1 MPAGSPLGGRAVTLI
16 GRRAECDVLDRIVV
30 SVRGGESRALVLCGD
45 QGAGKTALL
54 EYLAG
59 RADGCRVARAAGVQS
74 EMELAFATLHQLCAP
89 LLDHLERLPAPQR
102 DALQTAFGMKA
113 GTAPDRFLVALAA
126 LTLLSESAV
135 ERPLLCLVDDHQWSD
150 HASAQV
156 LAFVARRLS
165 VESVGL
171 LFAAR
176 LPGGDL
182 SGLDELAIGGLDEA
196 DARALLDSVVT
207 GPLDERV
214 RDQIVAETRGNPLA
228 LMELPRSLTPGELAG
243 GFGLP
248 GAPAGTDPVEE
259 NFLRRVEALPAET
272 RQLLL
277 LAAADPA
284 TDPALVWQA
293 AALLGIGIEAAGP
306 AAEAGLA
313 EFGARVRFRHPL
325 VRSVVYRSAPGPDR
339 QRAHAALAAVTDPR
353 LNPDRRAWHRAN
365 AAAGPDE
372 GVARELESSASR
384 ARARGGPAAA
394 AAFLERAAMLSLDP
408 AQRARRALA
417 AADGKASAGAF
428 AVALDLL
435 GMAEAGPLTEFQRAR
450 ADLLRAQIAFLAS
463 RGSDAPPLLLK
474 AASRLEPVD
483 AGLSRAAYLDALSA
497 AMFASRLA
505 GPGAGM
511 QEIARTTASA
521 PRPPHSPRVQDFLLD
536 GLAAHYTDGYA
547 AGLPIL
553 RRALSAFG
561 DRPSVDEELRWLWLG
576 CIAALHVWDDERW
589 EALATRFVQVA
600 RTAGSLSE
608 LPLALST
615 RAHMHLFAGELTA
628 AASLI
633 GEALAATEATCS
645 NLTPYGALGLAAFRG
660 AEAEASALI
669 EATTR
674 DATRRGEGIGV
685 SVAEWANAVL
695 NNGLGRYRQAMIAA
709 ERVSGHDRS
718 LGATNW
724 AMVELI
730 EAAARTGG
738 TQTAAAALA
747 RLSEM
752 TTAAG
757 TDWALGIEARS
768 RALLCEGAAADDLYR
783 EAVARLHRTRVR
795 PDLARAHLLF
805 GEWLR
810 RRRRRSEAREHLR
823 AALELLESM
832 GMDAFANR
840 ARHELRATGET
851 ARKRATSAADEQ
863 LTAHEAQIAQLARDG
878 MSNPEIGAR
887 LFLSPRTVQYHLGSV
902 FAKLGISSRS
912 QLDLVLPEG
921 PVAV

>member
-1 MPAGSPLGGRAVTLI
+1 MPAGSPLGGRAAKLI
-16 GRRAECDVLDRIVV
+16 GRQAECDVLDRIVA
-30 SVRGGESRALVLCGD
+30 SVRCGESRALVLFGD

-89 LLDHLERLPAPQR
+89 MLDHRERLPAPQR

-113 GTAPDRFLVALAA
+113 GPAPDRFLVALAA

-165 VESVGL
+165 VESVGM

-259 NFLRRVEALPAET
+259 NFRRRVAALPVET

-284 TDPALVWQA
+284 ADAALVWQA
-293 AALLGIGIEAAGP
+293 AALLGIGTEAAGP

-325 VRSVVYRSAPGPDR
+325 VRSVVYRSAPGHDK
-339 QRAHAALAAVTDPR
+339 QRAHAALAEVTDPR
-353 LNPDRRAWHRAN
+353 LNPDRRAWHHAQ

-372 GVARELESSASR
+372 GIARELESSASW
-384 ARARGGPAAA
+384 ARARGGLAAA

-408 AQRARRALA
+408 AQRAGRALA
-417 AADGKASAGAF
+417 AAHGKVSAGAF

-435 GMAEAGPLTEFQRAR
+435 AMAEAGPLTEFQRAR
-450 ADLLRAQIAFLAS
+450 ADLLRAQIAFLTS
-463 RGSDAPPLLLK
+463 RGSDAPPLLVK
-474 AASRLEPVD
+474 AAGRLEPVD

-505 GPGAGM
+505 GPGTGI
-511 QEIARTTASA
+511 QEIARTAASA
-521 PRPPHSPRVQDFLLD
+521 PRPPHAPRAQDLLLD
-536 GLAAHYTDGYA
+536 GLAAHYNDGYA

-561 DRPSVDEELRWLWLG
+561 DGPSVDEELRWLWLG
-576 CIAALHVWDDERW
+576 CVAALHVWDDERW
-589 EALATRFVQVA
+589 EALATRFVQIA

-633 GEALAATEATCS
+633 GEALAATEATGS

-660 AEAEASALI
+660 NEAEASALI

-674 DATRRGEGIGV
+674 DATMRGEGIGV

-695 NNGLGRYRQAMIAA
+695 NNGLGRYRPAMTAA
-709 ERVSGHDRS
+709 KQVSGHDRS
-718 LGATNW
+718 LGTTNW
-724 AMVELI
+724 AVVELI
-730 EAAARTGG
+730 EAAARTGN
-738 TQTAAAALA
+738 TQTAASALA
-747 RLSEM
+747 RLCDM
-752 TTAAG
+752 TSAAG

-851 ARKRATSAADEQ
+851 ARKRATSAADGQ
-863 LTAHEAQIAQLARDG
+863 LTAHEAQIAELARDG

>member
-1 MPAGSPLGGRAVTLI
+1 
-16 GRRAECDVLDRIVV
+16 VLDRIVA
-30 SVRGGESRALVLCGD
+30 SVRRGESRALVLHGE

-59 RADGCRVARAAGVQS
+59 HADGCRVARAAGVQS

-89 LLDHLERLPAPQR
+89 MLDCLERLPVPQR
-102 DALQTAFGMKA
+102 GALQTAFGTME
-113 GTAPDRFLVALAA
+113 GPAPDRFLVALAA
-126 LTLLSESAV
+126 LTLLSESAS

-165 VESVGL
+165 VESVGV

-182 SGLDELAIGGLDEA
+182 SGLDDLAIGGLGEA

-228 LMELPRSLTPGELAG
+228 LMELPRSVTPGELAG

-259 NFLRRVEALPAET
+259 NFRRRVEALPAET

-284 TDPALVWQA
+284 AESALVWQA
-293 AALLGIGIEAAGP
+293 AALLGIGAGAAGP

-313 EFGARVRFRHPL
+313 EFGARVLLRHPL
-325 VRSVVYRSAPGPDR
+325 VRSVVYRFAPGQDR
-339 QRAHAALAAVTDPR
+339 QRAHAALAEVTDPL
-353 LNPDRRAWHRAN
+353 LNPDRRAWHRAQ

-372 GVARELESSASR
+372 GIARELENSASR
-384 ARARGGPAAA
+384 AKARGGLAAA

-408 AQRARRALA
+408 AQRAGRALA
-417 AADGKASAGAF
+417 AADGKVSAGAF
-428 AVALDLL
+428 PAALDLL
-435 GMAEAGPLTEFQRAR
+435 AMAEAGPLTDFQRAR
-450 ADLLRAQIAFLAS
+450 TDLLRAQIAFLTS
-463 RGSDAPPLLLK
+463 RGSDASPLLLQ
-474 AASRLEPVD
+474 AARRLEPID

-505 GPGAGM
+505 GPGAGV
-511 QEIARTTASA
+511 QEIARTAASA
-521 PRPPHSPRVQDFLLD
+521 PRPPHDPRVQDLLLD

-553 RRALSAFG
+553 RSAVSAFG
-561 DRPSVDEELRWLWLG
+561 HDPAVDEELRWLWLG

-589 EALATRFVQVA
+589 EALATRFVQLA
-600 RTAGSLSE
+600 RTVGSLSE

-633 GEALAATEATCS
+633 GEVLAAKEATGS
-645 NLTPYGALGLAAFRG
+645 DLTPYGALGLAAFRG
-660 AEAEASALI
+660 SEAEASALI
-669 EATTR
+669 ETTTR
-674 DATRRGEGIGV
+674 DATLRGEGIGV

-695 NNGLGRYRQAMIAA
+695 NNGLGRYQLAMTTA
-709 ERVSGHDRS
+709 ERVSGHDQS

-724 AMVELI
+724 AVVELI
-730 EAAARTGG
+730 EAAARTGD
-738 TQTAAAALA
+738 TRTAASALE
-747 RLSEM
+747 RLCAM
-752 TTAAG
+752 TSVAG

-768 RALLCEGAAADDLYR
+768 RALLSEGAAAGDLYR
-783 EAVARLHRTRVR
+783 EAIARLQRTRVR

-810 RRRRRSEAREHLR
+810 RRRQRSEAREHLR

-840 ARHELRATGET
+840 ARNELRATGET
-851 ARKRATSAADEQ
+851 ARKRGASAADEQ
-863 LTAHEAQIAQLARDG
+863 LTAHEAQIAQMARDG

-902 FAKLGISSRS
+902 FAKLGISSRN